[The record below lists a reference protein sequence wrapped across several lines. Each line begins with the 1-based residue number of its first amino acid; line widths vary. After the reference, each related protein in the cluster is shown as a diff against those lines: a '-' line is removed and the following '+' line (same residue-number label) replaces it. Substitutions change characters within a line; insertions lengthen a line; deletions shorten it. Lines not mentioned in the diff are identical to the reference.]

1 MYCIFVFG
9 LKYRKLMNR
18 LFIWPNLL
26 YYIIYPLEFTLLDEL
41 SILFNLSY
49 WDLKDNFTIYLIG
62 LVYIFFALLWS
73 NWLFDVNDQ

>member
-73 NWLFDVNDQ
+73 N